1 MRVRENVRIVSSLQM
16 RLLLRRKQFYE
27 QKKQKEMDFIKKNSA
42 WIALAGL
49 CLSVF
54 IYYKVFMTKEEGSS
68 STGSGQ
74 AGFSGKIGVG
84 NPINL

>member
-1 MRVRENVRIVSSLQM
+1 MRVVENVRIVSSLQM

-27 QKKQKEMDFIKKNSA
+27 QKKKQKEMDFIKKNSA

-54 IYYKVFMTKEEGSS
+54 IYYKVFMTKEDQT
-68 STGSGQ
+68 TGTKASF
-74 AGFSGKIGVG
+74 AGKMNVANPVG
-84 NPINL
+84 I